1 MTQGAGAMT
10 PARLLPW
17 ASLDGKPCFLVGDG
31 TGPVSRLADD
41 IEAVQLGLTVE
52 LIDEARRLLTGR
64 RWTSGEINLLA
75 VELTEALTV
84 THRVAESRGARLPV
98 PDDAPETPVR

>member
-1 MTQGAGAMT
+1 MDSG
-10 PARLLPW
+10 P
-17 ASLDGKPCFLVGDG
+17 
-31 TGPVSRLADD
+31 PVSRLADD

-84 THRVAESRGARLPV
+84 MEEGQKIILSLKDEVSPGLLQTEEDRDFSYVIMPMRIL
-98 PDDAPETPVR
+98 